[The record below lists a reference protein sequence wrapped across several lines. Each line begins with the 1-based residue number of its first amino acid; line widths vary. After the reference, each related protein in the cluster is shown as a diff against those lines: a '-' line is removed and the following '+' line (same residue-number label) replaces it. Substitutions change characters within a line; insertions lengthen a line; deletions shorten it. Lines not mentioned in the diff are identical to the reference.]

1 MRAFPMILLAVI
13 AYNALVFGGGAA
25 GMAVDAMLAQ
35 AVSLKLVSGDLWKIT
50 LGDGFIAA
58 ALVLLFMEVVKA
70 TRTSTREILNHALS
84 LLTFIGA
91 MAEFLVVKGFGT
103 SPFFFITAM
112 CLFDVIAGYTISI
125 LAARRD
131 MSMIPHDES

>member
-25 GMAVDAMLAQ
+25 GMTVDAMLAQ
-35 AVSLKLVSGDLWKIT
+35 TVSLKLVSGDLWKIT
-50 LGDGFIAA
+50 VGDGFIAA

>member
-13 AYNALVFGGGAA
+13 AYNTLVFGGGAA
-25 GMAVDAMLAQ
+25 GMTVDAMLAQ

-50 LGDGFIAA
+50 VGDGFIAA